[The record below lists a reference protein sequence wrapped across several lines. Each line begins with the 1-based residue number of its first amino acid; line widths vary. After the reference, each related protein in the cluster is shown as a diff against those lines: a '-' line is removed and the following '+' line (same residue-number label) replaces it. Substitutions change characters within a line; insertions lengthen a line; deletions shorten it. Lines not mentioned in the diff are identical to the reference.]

1 MSNKFDQLLTMNNL
15 QFNLDKIAGSIE
27 EGSLKEFLKQE
38 KNRRELRKRNRDEFN
53 SKELNQA
60 YSYYWR
66 KMKEFESLELRE
78 QLEKTF
84 ELYIDLCN
92 RFDPLSYGEIVWEYM
107 DVLDPYSPEGA
118 EDEFP
123 PYSSVT
129 EVDSESN
136 YYLSQ
141 AKMLYLY
148 NRMCEKL
155 KYLVKMVR
163 KRGGVKRVEEAARG
177 AGCAK
182 NVFAEAVKETMEE
195 SVASIE
201 DYEMPPEEDDA
212 TCDYLEGSNCKLEE
226 NPKEEWEP
234 DETYVLQEY
243 EFRKTTELSSLHLK
257 VGEYLYEARC
267 ILEEQKDKEGRYKA
281 LGVLWDDIDKENGG
295 YVDDRARVPDEE
307 DLYKI
312 GVKTGLIE
320 PVEKMRRTDVLRN
333 YLDRVEKVTGAGENV
348 TNTGWSWEPAER
360 LYPAVVVLYWLRYSI
375 REEMRN
381 LHRQMRRYKDVE
393 KHRFAVHGCWEKKID
408 WASGTVKMVYEE
420 KQGYETDE
428 DLDRPD
434 LPRWI
439 TGEQVEEMDVDKK
452 PEEEKPEE
460 EKPEEG
466 KQEIN
471 SIPIS
476 QDKARK
482 LFRALSNER
491 VGWLSAP
498 IDEDEFVNVLMHKPA
513 GRRIKLKKLCQVRH
527 VTKKHLFPDKK
538 LKHSEWE
545 LIKQLFEAENGTMG
559 RVEKANKPP
568 ENSEILDKMMDE

>member
-1 MSNKFDQLLTMNNL
+1 MNNL
-15 QFNLDKIAGSIE
+15 QFNFDKIAGSIE

-38 KNRRELRKRNRDEFN
+38 ENRRELRKSNGDEFN

-66 KMKEFESLELRE
+66 TMKEFESLELRE

-84 ELYIDLCN
+84 ELYNDLCN
-92 RFDPLSYGEIVWEYM
+92 RFDPLSYGEVVWDCM
-107 DVLDPYSPEGA
+107 DGMVWYSPEGA

-123 PYSSVT
+123 PYSSV
-129 EVDSESN
+129 ESESN
-136 YYLSQ
+136 YCLSQ

-148 NRMCEKL
+148 KRMCEKL
-155 KYLVKMVR
+155 IYLVKMVR
-163 KRGGVKRVEEAARG
+163 KRGGEKRVEEAASG
-177 AGCAK
+177 AGSAK

-201 DYEMPPEEDDA
+201 DYGIPPEEDDA

-234 DETYVLQEY
+234 DESKVIKEY
-243 EFRKTTELSSLHLK
+243 EYRKTTELSSLHLK

-267 ILEEQKDKEGRYKA
+267 ILEEQKDKEARYKA

-295 YVDDRARVPDEE
+295 YVDDRACVPDNEA
-307 DLYKI
+307 LYKI

-333 YLDRVEKVTGAGENV
+333 YLDRVEKVIGAGEYV

-360 LYPAVVVLYWLRYSI
+360 LYPAVVVLRWLLYSI

-393 KHRFAVHGCWEKKID
+393 KHRFAVHGYWSNEID
-408 WASGTVKMVYEE
+408 LASGTVKMVYVE
-420 KQGYETDE
+420 KQGYKTDE

-460 EKPEEG
+460 V

-482 LFRALSNER
+482 LFRALSDER
-491 VGWLSAP
+491 VGWLLAP
-498 IDEDEFVNVLMHKPA
+498 MNEDEFVNVLMHNPA
-513 GRRIKLKKLCQVRH
+513 GKKIKFKNLRQVRH

-538 LKHSEWE
+538 MKHSEWE
-545 LIKQLFEAENGTMG
+545 LIKQLFEVENGKME
-559 RVEKANKPP
+559 RAEFPKKSPK
-568 ENSEILDKMMDE
+568 NSEILDEMMDE

>member
-15 QFNLDKIAGSIE
+15 QFNFDKIAGAIE
-27 EGSLKEFLKQE
+27 EGSLREFLKQE
-38 KNRRELRKRNRDEFN
+38 ENRRKSRKRNRDEFN

-66 KMKEFESLELRE
+66 KMKEFESLELWE

-84 ELYIDLCN
+84 ELYNDLCN
-92 RFDPLSYGEIVWEYM
+92 RFDPLSYGEVVWECM
-107 DVLDPYSPEGA
+107 DGMVLFFPEGA

-123 PYSSVT
+123 PYSSV
-129 EVDSESN
+129 ESESS
-136 YYLSQ
+136 YCLSQ

-148 NRMCEKL
+148 KRMCEKL
-155 KYLVKMVR
+155 IYLVKMVR
-163 KRGGVKRVEEAARG
+163 KRGGGKRVEGAASG
-177 AGCAK
+177 AGSAK

-201 DYEMPPEEDDA
+201 DYGIPPEEDDA
-212 TCDYLEGSNCKLEE
+212 TCDYLEESNCKQEE
-226 NPKEEWEP
+226 KPKEERKP
-234 DETYVLQEY
+234 DESYVIKEY
-243 EFRKTTELSSLHLK
+243 ESRKTTELSSLHLK
-257 VGEYLYEARC
+257 VEEYLYEARC
-267 ILEEQKDKEGRYKA
+267 ILEEQKDKEYRYKA

-295 YVDDRARVPDEE
+295 YVDDRACVPDDE
-307 DLYKI
+307 DMYKI

-333 YLDRVEKVTGAGENV
+333 YLDRVEKVTGAGDDV
-348 TNTGWSWEPAER
+348 TNIGGEVDIVEGWSWEPMGR
-360 LYPAVVVLYWLRYSI
+360 LYPAVVVLCWLLYSI

-393 KHRFAVHGCWEKKID
+393 KHRFAVHGYWSNEID
-408 WASGTVKMVYEE
+408 WASGTAKMVYVE

-452 PEEEKPEE
+452 PEEEKPEA
-460 EKPEEG
+460 G

-482 LFRALSNER
+482 LFRALSDKR
-491 VGWLSAP
+491 VGWLSAHMK
-498 IDEDEFVNVLMHKPA
+498 EDEFVNVLMLKPA
-513 GRRIKLKKLCQVRH
+513 GKKIIFKNVSQVRH
-527 VTKKHLFPDKK
+527 VTKKFLFPDKK
-538 LKHSEWE
+538 LEHFEWE
-545 LIKQLFEAENGTMG
+545 LIKQLFEAENGKME
-559 RVEKANKPP
+559 RVERANKTPK
-568 ENSEILDKMMDE
+568 NYKILDKMMDE